1 MDLQE
6 LKYLLDYAKKH
17 NMMQQPFISV
27 YQAWSKELE
36 EAYSMQ
42 KVSEYGGMVD
52 TYALGA
58 YAVMRVGSSPTTPTV
73 VEAILF
79 MKVKH

>member
-6 LKYLLDYAKKH
+6 LRYLLDYARKH

-36 EAYSMQ
+36 EAYSN
-42 KVSEYGGMVD
+42 YRF
-52 TYALGA
+52 GA
-58 YAVMRVGSSPTTPTV
+58 MGKLARPSRLR
-73 VEAILF
+73 ICR
-79 MKVKH
+79 

>member
-17 NMMQQPFISV
+17 NMMQRPFISV

-36 EAYSMQ
+36 EAYSM
-42 KVSEYGGMVD
+42 
-52 TYALGA
+52 
-58 YAVMRVGSSPTTPTV
+58 
-73 VEAILF
+73 
-79 MKVKH
+79 